1 MKVLVVHAHPDPESF
16 GSAMRDAV
24 VRGLRTAEHDV
35 TVIDLEAEGYQ
46 PVLTAADYDGYDQNG
61 DLAGHG
67 HPDAIVAGHIDA
79 VRTAEAL
86 VFTFPTFWSGLP
98 AVLKGW
104 IDRTMLPGVSFSVRP
119 NGVIRAELGNVRRV
133 VGVTTYGSP
142 RGYRW
147 LVGDGGRRTIRTI
160 RWSCGLRCR
169 MKWLSLDSLDGRPDS
184 ERRAFLAEVEAKMAD
199 L

>member
-16 GSAMRDAV
+16 GAALRDAV
-24 VRGLRTAEHDV
+24 IRGLRAADHDV
-35 TVIDLEAEGYQ
+35 TVIDLEAEDYQ
-46 PVLTAADYDGYDQNG
+46 PCLTTADYEGYGRNG
-61 DLAGHG
+61 DPGGSG
-67 HPDAIVAGHIDA
+67 HPDATVARHIDA
-79 VRTAEAL
+79 VRATDAL

-104 IDRTMLPGVSFSVRP
+104 IDRTLLPGVSFSVRDD
-119 NGVIRAELGNVRRV
+119 GSVRGELGNVRNV

-147 LVGDGGRRTIRTI
+147 IVGDGGRRTIRTI
-160 RWSCGLRCR
+160 RWSCGWRCR
-169 MKWLSLDSLDGRPDS
+169 MRWLSLDALDGRADS
-184 ERRAFLAEVEAKMAD
+184 ERRAFLADVEQKMTS